1 MIRVSRR
8 SRGEI
13 ALIALV
19 ALVVLG
25 ILDRW
30 IMGPTI
36 TLREY
41 QEAAYANEYQPDLD
55 TYSIL
60 NPIPRKDRL
69 DEAANS
75 TSENEP
81 HPSSKTSSIR
91 KISMSQEGFT
101 RNITNHALIR
111 GTQIPKRIWQK
122 WKNRI
127 DARNIWMQ
135 EGYIRDGWFTWRS
148 FNPNYEYSI
157 LSDADAEAFVR
168 KEYAYRPDIVKVF
181 VELQQRIISF
191 DLLRYLVIYRH
202 GGVYNDM
209 DTQCRVPIDDWFKK
223 FNNYGIAIGTEAAL
237 RHDGEHDI
245 QWQLD
250 FYQLTG
256 RIQFLQWT
264 VMARPG
270 HPAINRT
277 IEALISRIY
286 EDTEEDGVRTYEIGD
301 LFYESG
307 EILNLS
313 GPGLYTRE
321 VRGYINDIEQR
332 IVDDDE
338 IANITDIK
346 QYGDV
351 LLLPVNKW
359 APEQSH
365 SDAGKESTAL
375 LRHFWKGTWR

>member
-1 MIRVSRR
+1 MMSVL
-8 SRGEI
+8 
-13 ALIALV
+13 ALLLI
-19 ALVVLG
+19 G

-30 IMGPTI
+30 ISGPAV

-41 QEAAYANEYQPDLD
+41 KEASYINEFDPNYDVSKVLG
-55 TYSIL
+55 
-60 NPIPRKDRL
+60 PIPTKPKSADG
-69 DEAANS
+69 NS
-75 TSENEP
+75 TSAIDPQATPKSPNP
-81 HPSSKTSSIR
+81 NIR
-91 KISMSQEGFT
+91 KISFSEEGYS
-101 RNITNHALIR
+101 RNITTHPMIR

-127 DARNIWMQ
+127 DSRNIWIQ
-135 EGYIRDGWFTWRS
+135 QDYIRDGWFTWRAL
-148 FNPNYEYSI
+148 NPTYEYSVF
-157 LSDADAEAFVR
+157 SDADAEAFVR

-191 DLLRYLVIYRH
+191 DLLRYLVIYRY
-202 GGVYNDM
+202 GGIYNDM

-223 FNNYGIAIGTEAAL
+223 YNNYGIAIGTEAAL
-237 RHDGEHDI
+237 RHDGEHDVE
-245 QWQLD
+245 WQLN

-264 VMARPG
+264 VMARAG

-286 EDTEEDGVRTYEIGD
+286 EDTEEDGYKMYEIGD

-307 EILNLS
+307 EILNVS

-321 VRGYINDIEQR
+321 MRKYINDVEQR

-346 QYGDV
+346 QYGDL

-365 SDAGKESTAL
+365 SDAGRESTSL

>member
-1 MIRVSRR
+1 MIRFARR

-13 ALIALV
+13 ALYAILALV
-19 ALVVLG
+19 TIG

-30 IMGPTI
+30 IAGPVT

-41 QEAAYANEYQPDLD
+41 RESSHVNGFADLD
-55 TYSIL
+55 TSTVVA
-60 NPIPRKDRL
+60 PIPVR
-69 DEAANS
+69 AQPAGSNS
-75 TSENEP
+75 TSIADPEAT
-81 HPSSKTSSIR
+81 HRSSNIR
-91 KISMSQEGFT
+91 KISMSEAGYS
-101 RNITNHALIR
+101 RNITAHPMIR
-111 GTQIPKRIWQK
+111 GTQIPRRIWQK

-127 DARNIWMQ
+127 DSRNIWIQ
-135 EGYIRDGWFTWRS
+135 QDYIRDGWFTWRAL
-148 FNPNYEYSI
+148 NPTYEYTVF
-157 LSDADAEAFVR
+157 SDADAEAFVR
-168 KEYAYRPDIVKVF
+168 KEYGYRPDIVKVF

-191 DLLRYLVIYRH
+191 DLLRYLVIYRY

-223 FNNYGIAIGTEAAL
+223 FGNYGIAIGTEAAL
-237 RHDGEHDI
+237 RQDGDHDVE
-245 QWQLD
+245 WQLN

-277 IEALISRIY
+277 IEALIARIY
-286 EDTEEDGVRTYEIGD
+286 EDCMEDGQRKFEIGD
-301 LFYESG
+301 LYYESG
-307 EILNLS
+307 EVLNVS

-321 VRGYINDIEQR
+321 IRGYINDIAER

-338 IANITDIK
+338 IANITDTK
-346 QYGDV
+346 QYGDL

-365 SDAGKESTAL
+365 SDAGRESTAL